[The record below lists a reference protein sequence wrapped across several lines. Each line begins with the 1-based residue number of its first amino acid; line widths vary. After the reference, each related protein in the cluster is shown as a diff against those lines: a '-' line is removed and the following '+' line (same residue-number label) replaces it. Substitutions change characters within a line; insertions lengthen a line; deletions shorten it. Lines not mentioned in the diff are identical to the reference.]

1 MTLHFR
7 PTDPLPAPASP
18 IPDPAGVCIPFNPK
32 RCADDWRR
40 PREFE
45 QSELCLLENV
55 NGSSAALSLLVESLP
70 YAEYDREESS
80 VC

>member
-1 MTLHFR
+1 MTLLFR

-18 IPDPAGVCIPFNPK
+18 IPDPAGVCIPFNAK

-45 QSELCLLENV
+45 QSELGLLENV

-70 YAEYDREESS
+70 YAEYDREGSS